1 MKKRFLSLILGTVL
15 AAGIFT
21 GCNSSAS
28 ETTPQEGAEE
38 ESTQGESGQE
48 DETEAVTLTVGV
60 SPTPHGEI
68 LMAAKD
74 LLAAEGIELKMIEFT
89 DYIQPNLALE
99 DGSLDANYFQ
109 HGPYLDSFN
118 AENGTKLV
126 SIGNIHYEPM
136 GIFAG
141 KKDDLAAVAE
151 GDKIA
156 VPNDPTNEAR
166 ALLLLETNGII
177 KLNPEAGITATKADI
192 VENPKNVEIVEM
204 EAAQVPRSIGD
215 VEFAVINGNYAL
227 QAGLNTSTDSLAKEE
242 KDSLAATTYANIVVA
257 REGDD
262 RPELKKLIE
271 ALKSQDVKDYIANT
285 YEGAVESID

>member
-21 GCNSSAS
+21 GCNSSTP

-38 ESTQGESGQE
+38 ESTQGEGGQE

-74 LLAAEGIELKMIEFT
+74 LLAAEGIELQMIEFT

-126 SIGNIHYEPM
+126 AIGNIHYEPM

-177 KLNPEAGITATKADI
+177 KLDPEAGITATKADI

-271 ALKSQDVKDYIANT
+271 ALKSQNVKDYIANT

>member
-21 GCNSSAS
+21 GCNSSAP

-141 KKDDLAAVAE
+141 KKDDLATVAE

-262 RPELKKLIE
+262 RPELQKLIE

>member
-126 SIGNIHYEPM
+126 AIGNIHYEPM

-141 KKDDLAAVAE
+141 KKDDLATVAE

-177 KLNPEAGITATKADI
+177 KLDPEAGITATKADI

-242 KDSLAATTYANIVVA
+242 KDSLAATTYANIVAA